1 MGYLAPV
8 QIENALSAIGQK
20 GAKIVAGGTDFFPA
34 LIAGKL
40 PEHIVDV
47 TRIKEIKGI
56 SKTTEGWRIGAATTW
71 SDILSHPFPSQFDCL
86 KQAAKTVG
94 SVQIQNAA
102 TIGGNI
108 CNASPAADGVPP
120 LLALN
125 AKIEIQSFN
134 QDVRIEPIGEFITGI
149 RQTKLKSGDML
160 TAIHIPNLPE
170 PSGSSFGKLGSR
182 KYLVISIVMVAV
194 VASVQGGRVQ
204 DIRIAV
210 GACSPVATRLKALES
225 DLTGLKL
232 NEITNFEINHK
243 HISPLSP
250 ICDIRG
256 TSEFR
261 MLSVKELCLRS
272 ITTAVSHG

>member
-1 MGYLAPV
+1 MGYLAPI
-8 QIENALSAIGQK
+8 QLENALSAISQK
-20 GAKIVAGGTDFFPA
+20 DAKIVAGGTDFFPA
-34 LIAGKL
+34 LIPGKK

-71 SDILSHPFPSQFDCL
+71 SDILSYQFPGQFDCL

-94 SVQIQNAA
+94 SIQIQNAA

-134 QDVRIEPIGEFITGI
+134 QDMKIEPIGEFITGV

-160 TAIHIPNLPE
+160 TAIHIPNFPE
-170 PSGSSFGKLGSR
+170 PSGSSFSKLGSR

-194 VASVQGGRVQ
+194 VVSVREKRVQ
-204 DIRIAV
+204 DIRISV

-225 DLTGLKL
+225 DLTGLKS
-232 NEITNFEINHK
+232 NKITNFKINQDHL
-243 HISPLSP
+243 SPLSP

-272 ITTAVSHG
+272 ITAAVSHG